1 MTAPLHKKTFNRHI
15 DIPLIYLQLKRSRR
29 SLISSHFLT
38 PIQPSTT
45 LPTTIEN
52 DDSNMHS
59 IATNDNQAENC
70 QPIRRSR
77 RLQHCRKEREDL
89 KHSFSDEDSKYRVES
104 SKL

>member
-1 MTAPLHKKTFNRHI
+1 M
-15 DIPLIYLQLKRSRR
+15 IYLQLKRSCR
-29 SLISSHFLT
+29 SLISSPFLT

-45 LPTTIEN
+45 LPTTTEN

-59 IATNDNQAENC
+59 IATNDHQAENR

-77 RLQHCRKEREDL
+77 RLQHRQKEREDL